1 MSEKQVEVAV
11 RSCERNVFPLPLQ
24 SCDPWMFVEENPDRK
39 KNYLQMTLYSFLLS
53 INVHTTVKELNID
66 LEKKK
71 KNGPS
76 SGISTLIQTSKLK
89 TEGLVGQVINLYTK
103 DVQFKLSC
111 HHCNLWSISIL
122 NRVNK
127 TVTTLTKHHNIPTR
141 SIQLTTYKALVKPH
155 PFHGYVKASSLK
167 SNKSEIGIDAI

>member
-1 MSEKQVEVAV
+1 
-11 RSCERNVFPLPLQ
+11 
-24 SCDPWMFVEENPDRK
+24 
-39 KNYLQMTLYSFLLS
+39 MTLYSFLLS

-111 HHCNLWSISIL
+111 HHCNL
-122 NRVNK
+122 
-127 TVTTLTKHHNIPTR
+127 
-141 SIQLTTYKALVKPH
+141 
-155 PFHGYVKASSLK
+155 
-167 SNKSEIGIDAI
+167 

>member
-11 RSCERNVFPLPLQ
+11 RSCERNVLPLPLQ

-53 INVHTTVKELNID
+53 INVHTTVKELNSD
-66 LEKKK
+66 LEKKI
-71 KNGPS
+71 NGLS

-155 PFHGYVKASSLK
+155 PFHGYIKASSLK